1 MHCLLFGLACDED
14 KFNSFINRTHYPFS
28 MAHYLFETELLSELQ
43 NYYKI
48 DHNYIIQNEEYDKK
62 NIIIKSQE
70 KWIDKKIKTKYLG
83 FINIPII
90 KHISIFISTCQRI
103 HDFNNKGFDYFLLS
117 TINYVPVALATQL
130 MSHIYNKKNIL
141 IVTDCT
147 VGNAYKDKSKNVVIA
162 YVRKIYKYIAHVTE
176 NNYGAYILFSEHLN
190 QIVNSANRPYCIME
204 GLFNS
209 QNLDLSTIKKR
220 DVFTILYAGSLME
233 NFGIQNLIEAFRL
246 IEDKDLELLIAGDG
260 PYKEALC
267 HMASG
272 DSRIHFTGYIEHDK
286 LFYME
291 KEVSLLINTRNP
303 EEDYTKYS
311 FPSKTF
317 EYLASGT
324 PFLSTRLKCYG
335 KEYNNVI
342 KFIETNEPNDIA
354 KAICHVKQMDSK
366 RLAEDGKNAQ
376 KFVLTQKSTESQ
388 ILKIYQFIQQL
399 YEECR

>member
-1 MHCLLFGLACDED
+1 
-14 KFNSFINRTHYPFS
+14 
-28 MAHYLFETELLSELQ
+28 
-43 NYYKI
+43 
-48 DHNYIIQNEEYDKK
+48 
-62 NIIIKSQE
+62 
-70 KWIDKKIKTKYLG
+70 
-83 FINIPII
+83 
-90 KHISIFISTCQRI
+90 
-103 HDFNNKGFDYFLLS
+103 
-117 TINYVPVALATQL
+117 